1 MASSP
6 RAGEQP
12 LVPVAEY
19 EARPRRVLVHDPAMT
34 RAFERLAEVPAS
46 ELERRYLFRAV
57 PDREGFA
64 REHAAFV
71 RALRSAGVEVVYLHE
86 VASPEHRARLD
97 ANPNHVYTRDS
108 AITLPWLPG
117 RFIRGAM
124 RKPIRRDEPDVMA
137 SALSTLGQS
146 ESLAM
151 NPDLFLEGGDVIPFA
166 RDGKRTLLVGF
177 GPRTVRASL
186 EALRDQ
192 LIPQTVDELIGVE
205 LIPERM
211 NLDGALVPV
220 ADDTMLVEPTSIVQS
235 WLIDNRGQTP
245 VDVTRLLASSGVE
258 PIEVTRSEATA
269 MQACNCV
276 CLGDRTL
283 IMYDLCER
291 VRQALQAR
299 EIAVL
304 TIPGKELI
312 KGTGGPRC
320 MTRPIYA

>member
-1 MASSP
+1 MSIS
-6 RAGEQP
+6 
-12 LVPVAEY
+12 EY
-19 EARPRRVLVHDPAMT
+19 EARPCCVLVHDPAMT
-34 RAFERLAEVPAS
+34 RAFERLSEVPAS
-46 ELERRYLFRAV
+46 ELERRFLFRVV
-57 PDREGFA
+57 PDCEGFGQ
-64 REHAAFV
+64 EHAALV
-71 RALRSAGVEVVYLHE
+71 SALRGAGVEVVYLHD
-86 VASPEHRARLD
+86 VVSPEHRARLD

-124 RKPIRRDEPDVMA
+124 RKPVRRNEPDVMA

-146 ESLAM
+146 ETLVM
-151 NPDLFLEGGDVIPFA
+151 NPKLFLEGGDVIPFA
-166 RDGKRTLLVGF
+166 RDRKRTLLVGF

-186 EALRDQ
+186 AALHEQ

-205 LIPERM
+205 LVPERM
-211 NLDGALVPV
+211 NLDGVLVPV

-235 WLIDNRGQTP
+235 WLIDDRGQTP
-245 VDVTRLLASSGVE
+245 VDVIRLLASSGVE
-258 PIEVTRSEATA
+258 PIEVTRAEATT

-299 EIAVL
+299 DITVL
-304 TIPGKELI
+304 TIPGTELI

-320 MTRPIYA
+320 MTRPLYD

>member
-1 MASSP
+1 MTSS
-6 RAGEQP
+6 AGAAEQP
-12 LVPVAEY
+12 AVAVAEH
-19 EARPRRVLVHDPAMT
+19 EARPSRVLVHNPAKT
-34 RAFERLAEVPAS
+34 RAFERLSEVPAS
-46 ELERRYLFRAV
+46 ELERRFLFRAV
-57 PDREGFA
+57 PDREAFTQ
-64 REHAAFV
+64 EHDALV
-71 RALRSAGVEVVYLHE
+71 RALRGAGVEVVYLHD
-86 VASPEHRARLD
+86 VATPEHLARLD

-124 RKPIRRDEPDVMA
+124 RKPVRRAEPDVMT
-137 SALSTLGQS
+137 SALSTLGQF
-146 ESLAM
+146 ETLAM
-151 NPDLFLEGGDVIPFA
+151 NPELVLEGGDVIPFA
-166 RDGKRTLLVGF
+166 REGKRTLLVGV

-186 EALRDQ
+186 AALHEQ

-205 LIPERM
+205 LVPERM
-211 NLDGALVPV
+211 NLDGVLVPV

-235 WLIDNRGQTP
+235 WLIDNRDETP
-245 VDVTRLLASSGVE
+245 VDVIRLLASSGVE
-258 PIEVTRSEATA
+258 PIEVTRAEATT

-291 VRQALQAR
+291 VRRALQAR
-299 EIAVL
+299 DITVL

-320 MTRPIYA
+320 MTRPLYV